1 MGKSWVLELE
11 GEIVEV
17 LPAGQYRV
25 RLDEMDLVI
34 SCYKAGKMKQSHISI
49 ILWDRV
55 KVEVNTY
62 DPTKWR
68 IIYRCPTK
76 TQNVDNSVTL

>member
-1 MGKSWVLELE
+1 LE

-49 ILWDRV
+49 IL
-55 KVEVNTY
+55 
-62 DPTKWR
+62 
-68 IIYRCPTK
+68 
-76 TQNVDNSVTL
+76 